1 MDAYKQ
7 YILYVAITR
16 TREILRL
23 SRCVEQFV
31 GMLGYTAVPPVQ
43 TAPILPA
50 EVLEK
55 RRCQDEVR
63 WSLFHVR
70 LQDEEGRL
78 EDEEGKFHMILTL
91 LQNAFP
97 GSTRKAANLS
107 IRSARSKTACR

>member
-1 MDAYKQ
+1 MHGCIQ
-7 YILYVAITR
+7 AIHFIRSHHAHTR
-16 TREILRL
+16 DTQTEPMCGTVRRYA
-23 SRCVEQFV
+23 
-31 GMLGYTAVPPVQ
+31 GP
-43 TAPILPA
+43 TAPIVLA

-55 RRCQDEVR
+55 PRCQDEET

-70 LQDEEGRL
+70 LEDEQGNL

-107 IRSARSKTACR
+107 IRSARSKTACT